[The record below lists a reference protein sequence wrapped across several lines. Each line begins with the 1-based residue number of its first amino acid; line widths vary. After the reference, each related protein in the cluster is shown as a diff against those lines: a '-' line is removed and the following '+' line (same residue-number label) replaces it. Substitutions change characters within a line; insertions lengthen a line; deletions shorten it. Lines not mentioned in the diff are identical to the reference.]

1 MRNVRQ
7 GRFGEIFMK
16 FARTSLIAMAFC
28 ATAFAASPA
37 NAQRHRGNDTPT
49 NFSIEQ
55 ARQQP
60 DFASS
65 IEGVRFYF
73 GSQGHPAI
81 AQRLERDAMTSQRA
95 SSRHKTPEESCG
107 RAFLNAL
114 VSLRNHALQQ
124 GGNAVV
130 NVRSNWNHVEFSS
143 TSEFQCV
150 RGRMMSGV
158 ALKGDI
164 VRLR

>member
-1 MRNVRQ
+1 
-7 GRFGEIFMK
+7 MK
-16 FARTSLIAMAFC
+16 FARVSTLAALAFVAVAMTS
-28 ATAFAASPA
+28 TPA
-37 NAQRHRGNDTPT
+37 DAQRRHRANDTPA

-55 ARQQP
+55 AQAQA
-60 DFASS
+60 DYATS

-73 GSQGHPAI
+73 GNQGHPGVQ
-81 AQRLERDAMTSQRA
+81 QRLQRDATVSQRA
-95 SSRHKTPEESCG
+95 SSRHKSPEESCG

-114 VSLRNHALQQ
+114 VSLRDSALAQ

-143 TSEFQCV
+143 RTEYQCV

-164 VRLR
+164 VRIR

>member
-1 MRNVRQ
+1 MN
-7 GRFGEIFMK
+7 
-16 FARTSLIAMAFC
+16 FARLSLVAA
-28 ATAFAASPA
+28 AFAAGALLASPA
-37 NAQRHRGNDTPT
+37 AAQRHRGNDTPA
-49 NFSIEQ
+49 NFSIEEARAQ
-55 ARQQP
+55 A
-60 DFASS
+60 DFASAT
-65 IEGVRFYF
+65 EGVTFYF
-73 GSQGHPAI
+73 GNQGHPGI
-81 AQRLERDAMTSQRA
+81 AQRFERNAMTSQRSR
-95 SSRHKTPEESCG
+95 SSSANNPGPGCH

-114 VSLRNHALQQ
+114 VSLRNHALAQ

-143 TSEFQCV
+143 ATEYQCV

>member
-1 MRNVRQ
+1 MRFVRVSM
-7 GRFGEIFMK
+7 IAIA
-16 FARTSLIAMAFC
+16 FAAVAL
-28 ATAFAASPA
+28 AASPA
-37 NAQRHRGNDTPT
+37 AAQRHRGNDTPA

-55 ARQQP
+55 ALAQP
-60 DFASS
+60 DFASATA
-65 IEGVRFYF
+65 GVRFFF
-73 GSQGHPAI
+73 GNHGHPAI
-81 AQRLERDAMTSQRA
+81 AQRLQRDATTSQRA
-95 SSRHKTPEESCG
+95 SSRRKSPEESCG

-114 VSLRNHALQQ
+114 VSLRDHALAQ

-143 TSEFQCV
+143 TTEYQCV